1 MSERI
6 ELEGKQ
12 FGRLS
17 VVKYV
22 GKGKY
27 ECACSCGNRK
37 DISGYNLR
45 IGKTK
50 SCGCLSTDVTKDR
63 STTHG
68 QSNTKLYFVWKQMI
82 NRCENHKDKSFEIY
96 GGRGISVC
104 DEWHDFSLF
113 YQWAI
118 ENGYG
123 SGLTIER
130 IDVNGNYTPENC
142 CWITRK
148 DQNRN
153 RRSNVFITYNGETKI
168 FSEWADEYG
177 INRATLRHRI
187 FDYGWS
193 IHRALNTPVKKM
205 NRRQKN
211 DLC

>member
-1 MSERI
+1 MS
-6 ELEGKQ
+6 
-12 FGRLS
+12 
-17 VVKYV
+17 V
-22 GKGKY
+22 
-27 ECACSCGNRK
+27 CSCGNRK
-37 DISGYNLR
+37 CISGYNLR

-50 SCGCLSTDVTKDR
+50 SCGCLSVDSSRER

-68 QSNTKLYFVWKQMI
+68 QSMTKLYYVWKQMI
-82 NRCENHKDKSFEIY
+82 NRCENKNVKSFSVY

-113 YQWAI
+113 YQWATKT
-118 ENGYG
+118 GYKY
-123 SGLTIER
+123 GLTIER
-130 IDVNGNYTPENC
+130 MDVNGNYTPENC

-148 DQNRN
+148 EQNRN

-193 IHRALNTPVKKM
+193 IDKALNTPVKKM
-205 NRRQKN
+205 NRR
-211 DLC
+211 